1 MVYSYPPFPTSNG
14 GITGF
19 VIAFLEWIIEIPLVA
34 FANFF
39 IGISGSATTAGESD
53 TSSIV
58 GFIGQTW
65 QNSINS
71 FQSFGVLAPVIASL
85 IWGVALLILVF
96 FLFKIVQLGEHEVE
110 ES

>member
-1 MVYSYPPFPTSNG
+1 MVYSYPPFPSFSG
-14 GITGF
+14 GITSF
-19 VIAFLEWIIEIPLVA
+19 VIGLLKWIIEIPLIA

-39 IGISGSATTAGESD
+39 TGIAGSATTAGESD
-53 TSSIV
+53 TSSII

-71 FQSFGVLAPVIASL
+71 FNSFGVLAPIIASL
-85 IWGVALLILVF
+85 IWGLALLILVF

>member
-1 MVYSYPPFPTSNG
+1 MVYSYPPFPSFSG

-19 VIAFLEWIIEIPLVA
+19 IIGLLEWVIEIPLIAV
-34 FANFF
+34 ANFF

-53 TSSIV
+53 TSSII

-71 FQSFGVLAPVIASL
+71 FNSFGVLAPIIASL
-85 IWGVALLILVF
+85 IWGLALLILVF
-96 FLFKIVQLGEHEVE
+96 FIIKILQLGGRELEDE
-110 ES
+110 

>member
-1 MVYSYPPFPTSNG
+1 MVYSYPPFPSFSG

-19 VIAFLEWIIEIPLVA
+19 IIGLLEWITEIPLIA
-34 FANFF
+34 AANFF

-65 QNSINS
+65 QNSIDS
-71 FQSFGVLAPVIASL
+71 FKSFGVLAPILAAL
-85 IWGVALLILVF
+85 IWGIALLILVF
-96 FLFKIVQLGEHEVE
+96 FLFKILELGKHEVE

>member
-1 MVYSYPPFPTSNG
+1 MIYSYPPFPSFSG

-53 TSSIV
+53 TSSII

-71 FQSFGVLAPVIASL
+71 FNSFGVLAPIIASL
-85 IWGVALLILVF
+85 IWGLALLILVF
-96 FLFKIVQLGEHEVE
+96 FIIKILQLGGRELEDE
-110 ES
+110 